1 MGSDVRKRREQQAY
15 RAPFA
20 RMRRA
25 TPFRRMDHHANK
37 LHACSRDYDAV
48 ITWAEQESDHVRR
61 LGR

>member
-1 MGSDVRKRREQQAY
+1 MGAMCGNGESDRHTVRH
-15 RAPFA
+15 A
-20 RMRRA
+20 RMGRA
-25 TPFRRMDHHANK
+25 TPFRRMDHHADK